1 MDGDTGETAMPERQA
16 TPSRYGTLGLDV
28 GRFGRWSRL
37 LWGLVILGP
46 TAVALIQDYVET
58 GISLRF
64 VGLTVFYL
72 VVITGAYTAVY
83 WLLGERLFAT
93 ANPWINTAILVG
105 PAFILAWWQFTIDPW
120 TGIRLPTGLSLAM
133 GLYVG
138 ISLILQWHIK
148 YGGCEVVSIPILL
161 LKRRYTT
168 YCIPLVALDA
178 AEKAIVDRK
187 TG

>member
-1 MDGDTGETAMPERQA
+1 
-16 TPSRYGTLGLDV
+16 V
-28 GRFGRWSRL
+28 
-37 LWGLVILGP
+37 P
-46 TAVALIQDYVET
+46 TALALIQDYNDS

-64 VGLTVFYL
+64 VGFTLIYFVAII
-72 VVITGAYTAVY
+72 VAYTAVY
-83 WLLGERLFAT
+83 WTLGERIFAT
-93 ANPWINTAILVG
+93 ANPWINTAILVV
-105 PAFILAWWQFTIDPW
+105 PAFVLAWWEFTIGPL

-138 ISLILQWHIK
+138 ISFILQWRIK
-148 YGGCEVVSIPILL
+148 YGGCEVVSVPILL

-178 AEKAIVDRK
+178 IEKAIVDRR